1 MVNKETYIVAIK
13 LCEQRIKDKED
24 MVRKLLEQ
32 IETAKV
38 ELYILKKEYENA

>member
-1 MVNKETYIVAIK
+1 MAKKEAYEVAIQ

-24 MVRKLLEQ
+24 MVKKLLEQ

-38 ELYILKKEYENA
+38 ELFILKKEYDNA